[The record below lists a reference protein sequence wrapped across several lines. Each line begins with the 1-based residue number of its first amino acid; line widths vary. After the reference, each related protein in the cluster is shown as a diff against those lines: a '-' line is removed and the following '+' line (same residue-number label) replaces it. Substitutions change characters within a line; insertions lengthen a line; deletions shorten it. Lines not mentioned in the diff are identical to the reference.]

1 MQPDFH
7 HGLLA
12 SKGRNILFH
21 LRDVTCLRQMIT
33 IIASMAPSLA
43 DEELVGEYRRASP
56 DARPTLANDLFARYY
71 ERVARWCYRFTGD
84 RESAADLTQDVFLKA
99 HRHLNSFQGTSQ
111 FGTWLYSI
119 ARNESINRMKRS
131 AMPSTASE
139 EALLDLPDLEPG
151 PEDIAAYQSRSRR
164 LHQFLRTA
172 LDDTERT
179 VFTLHYGD
187 DMPLDAITRLLRL
200 DNASGAKAY
209 IVSAKRK
216 IARAVQRLS
225 ARGER
230 L

>member
-1 MQPDFH
+1 MD
-7 HGLLA
+7 
-12 SKGRNILFH
+12 S
-21 LRDVTCLRQMIT
+21 
-33 IIASMAPSLA
+33 SLS
-43 DEELVGEYRRASP
+43 DEELVGEYRGTSSE
-56 DARPTLANDLFARYY
+56 ARPALANDLFARYY
-71 ERVARWCYRFTGD
+71 ERMARWCYRFTGD
-84 RESAADLTQDVFLKA
+84 RESAADLAQDVFLKA
-99 HRHLNSFQGTSQ
+99 HRHLDSFQGTSQ

-131 AMPSTASE
+131 PPPSTDGE

-151 PEDIAAYQSRSRR
+151 PEDIAAYKSRSRR
-164 LHQFLRTA
+164 LHEFLSTT
-172 LDDTERT
+172 LDEKERT

-187 DMPLDAITRLLRL
+187 DMPLDAITRLLHF